1 MDGMAFFGKFSGN
14 DRAAESGANAEV
26 VWHLIVSVGEE
37 TRFVEKSSEDRKR
50 NMAQGEIFSDR

>member
-1 MDGMAFFGKFSGN
+1 MPLLRQFAGN
-14 DRAAESGANAEV
+14 YRAAESGANAEV

-37 TRFVEKSSEDRKR
+37 TRFVEEASEDRKR